1 MMKFPYFNAFKLT
14 LMSPLWIA
22 VIVIVVIVFFL
33 IIVYNNLAS
42 KRILVREAWSGIGTF
57 LQQRNDL
64 IPNLVETVKG
74 YALHESTTLENVVK
88 WRNKAVSATSTSD
101 KMEANNKMNEALVD
115 FFAVAEQYPD
125 LKANSNFLSL
135 QSDLKEME
143 VSINQSRRYYNG
155 AVRNFNQ
162 AVAVFPSNIIAGM
175 FGFTA
180 EPFFEEEPASRTIPK
195 VSFS

>member
-1 MMKFPYFNAFKLT
+1 
-14 LMSPLWIA
+14 MSPIW
-22 VIVIVVIVFFL
+22 IVVIAIVVITFFL
-33 IIVYNNLAS
+33 IAVYNNLTK
-42 KRILVREAWSGIGTF
+42 KRILVREGWSGIGTF
-57 LQQRNDL
+57 LQQRNDM

-88 WRNKAVSATSTSD
+88 WRNKAVAATSNAE
-101 KMEANNKMNEALVD
+101 KMEASNKMNEALVD

-125 LKANSNFLSL
+125 LKANANFLSL

-155 AVRNFNQ
+155 AVRDYNQ
-162 AVAVFPSNIIAGM
+162 SVAVFPNNLIAGM
-175 FGFTA
+175 FGFIP
-180 EPFFEEEPASRTIPK
+180 EPFFEEEPGSRSIPK

>member
-1 MMKFPYFNAFKLT
+1 
-14 LMSPLWIA
+14 MSPLWIILA
-22 VIVIVVIVFFL
+22 IVIIIALLLVF
-33 IIVYNNLAS
+33 IYNNLTK
-42 KRILVREAWSGIGTF
+42 KRILVREGWSGIGTF

-74 YALHESTTLENVVK
+74 YAVHESSTLQEVVK
-88 WRNKAVSATSTSD
+88 WRNKAVSATSNTEQ
-101 KMEANNKMNEALVD
+101 MEANNNMNKALVD

-125 LKANSNFLSL
+125 LKANANFLSL
-135 QSDLKEME
+135 QADLKEME

-155 AVRNFNQ
+155 AVRDYNQ
-162 AVAVFPSNIIAGM
+162 TVAVFPNNIIAGM

-180 EPFFEEEPASRTIPK
+180 EPFFQEEAGAATIPK